1 MAIKKFNAN
10 SVSGGLVSGATVSS
24 SAPSAPSNGALWL
37 NSSTGA
43 LLTYYDSGSNTQWLQ
58 PVSPTG
64 AVGATGAAGAAG
76 EAGVSVVISSIVLTD
91 SSYATITDT
100 SLSLTGGYIR
110 ILGTGFVSGCTVVI
124 DNSVATSVTFV
135 NSTEI
140 RAQLPAK
147 VAGTYILYVS
157 NPSGAVAI
165 RVNAITFS
173 ATPSWVTTSPLS
185 GSINVPVSIQLSVA
199 SDSTVSYVL
208 QAGSTLPTGLT
219 LSSSGLLSGTVTGI
233 TLLTTYNFTIVA
245 TDLES
250 QTSPKAFSIT
260 ISVSEPYFNST
271 VLLLQGD
278 VTPFTADAST
288 NKFEIS
294 PVGTPSANTNNP
306 LQPGYYSGSFN
317 GSSDKLTFPL
327 NTSNQFGTG
336 DFTVEL
342 WSYIRS
348 QTGAGLVNNY
358 TTLGSGSFG
367 IFAGHGAANTTK
379 YQVAYGSTGFPNIQS
394 TTSISYNQW
403 VHIAVVRSG
412 TTITFYI
419 NGVVNG
425 TLTGASGTLNGS
437 GNWTVGTAGDSPTG
451 YYVNAYLSNLRIVKG
466 VAVYTGAFTPP
477 TAPLQATQISGTNV
491 AEITGT
497 ATSLLTCQSYRF
509 IDNSSTPQTIT
520 VSGTPNISITQPFTL
535 PAPYTGYGSG
545 LFTGSSYLTVP
556 SNAAFGFGT
565 GDFTIETWLY
575 WTGGSNENTLFCV
588 DVSGGLN
595 LFLSSSSAWGIGQRS
610 VAVNNSFGTP
620 PVQNIWN
627 HIAVSRSGSTVYA
640 FINGALV
647 YSGANTIN
655 YATGPAG
662 IAAII
667 TLDTTYI
674 MTGYVSNF
682 RVVKSVAVYTG
693 AFTPPTGPLTAT
705 QSSSG
710 NIAAITGTATSL
722 LTLQTNQAQN
732 NNQFRDSSTNNFAIT
747 RTGTPTQGIFTPFS
761 QTGWSVYLASQQY
774 IYTPANTT
782 FDITAVDFTVE
793 CWVYFIAYNGMQF
806 SGGVAVSTYMSG
818 GGWAAGFEGQN
829 GLSGINFSTYNAGAT
844 TKTITAASINSSN
857 LTLNS
862 WHHVAWVQRGANF
875 YFFLDGVSY
884 NTTTALSAG
893 ERGGVGG
900 QLSIGVWAASMTYSG
915 NPNWYLSNMRIVKGV
930 AVYTGNFTPP
940 TAPLTA
946 TQSGSGNIAAITGTA
961 TSLLTLQRNRF
972 IDNIATPNI
981 FAVSGTPSIQSFSPF
996 APSAA
1001 YSAATVGGGIYF
1013 NGGTDRLTTPSD
1025 SSFAFGTGDFTV
1037 EFWIYALGWN
1047 ASDYNALCTF
1057 STGSIGMYSYSG
1069 GYLNYNNG
1077 AGYQISSGIRP
1088 VLNQWNHIALCRGSG
1103 SSKLYLNGVQV
1114 GSTYADT
1121 TNFAAGATN
1130 VNNATYPTQAY
1141 YANFRVVKGTA
1152 VYTGAFTPPTA
1163 PLTAIAGTS
1172 LLLSAT
1178 NAGIIDATGKND
1190 LVTVGDVRTSTAV
1203 IKYGSSSMYF
1213 DGTGD
1218 CLTVLSSAF
1227 FNFGTVDFTIEC
1239 WVYPITLSTA
1249 AAIIDTR
1256 NSDILGAWDFN
1267 LQSTSKLDF
1276 IYGASRLTS
1285 TTSISTN
1292 VWTHIA
1298 VTRASG
1304 VIRLFINGVV
1314 ETTTATY
1321 SSAIDAL
1328 SFPSIGGGR
1337 STGANS
1343 VTGYY
1348 LNGYLDDLRVT
1359 KGIAR
1364 YTTTF
1369 TPPSQAMLGM

>member
-64 AVGATGAAGAAG
+64 AVGATGAAG

-693 AFTPPTGPLTAT
+693 AFTPPTGPLTTT

-747 RTGTPTQGIFTPFS
+747 RTGTPTQGTFSPYGGNWSNYFDGTGDYLSLANNTSLSWIGTVDGTIEAWVYMNSFAGSPGIMSKSDISGTSYANYKLGFNTSGNVLGLVGDSGSPGSALATVTSATTVPLNTWTHIAFTRRYVGGGAQNEYRVFINGVLLGSTTAANPTDARAGVCAIGATTSGTFNPLNGYISNLRFSNNSIPPSYQTTSTTTGTQIFTPS
-761 QTGWSVYLASQQY
+761 
-774 IYTPANTT
+774 TT
-782 FDITAVDFTVE
+782 
-793 CWVYFIAYNGMQF
+793 
-806 SGGVAVSTYMSG
+806 
-818 GGWAAGFEGQN
+818 
-829 GLSGINFSTYNAGAT
+829 
-844 TKTITAASINSSN
+844 
-857 LTLNS
+857 
-862 WHHVAWVQRGANF
+862 
-875 YFFLDGVSY
+875 
-884 NTTTALSAG
+884 
-893 ERGGVGG
+893 
-900 QLSIGVWAASMTYSG
+900 
-915 NPNWYLSNMRIVKGV
+915 
-930 AVYTGNFTPP
+930 
-940 TAPLTA
+940 PLTP
-946 TQSGSGNIAAITGTA
+946 ITN
-961 TSLLTLQRNRF
+961 TSLLTCQSSRF
-972 IDNIATPNI
+972 IDN
-981 FAVSGTPSIQSFSPF
+981 SINNFTLTKAGDTSVQAFSPF

-1001 YSAATVGGGIYF
+1001 YSATTGGGSIYFPGSSNLIVPSNASLALGTVDFTIEMWVYNTSTTNRLISYATSNSPIIYINSSNYVQYDNYGVGGV
-1013 NGGTDRLTTPSD
+1013 LTSSILTP
-1025 SSFAFGTGDFTV
+1025 
-1037 EFWIYALGWN
+1037 
-1047 ASDYNALCTF
+1047 
-1057 STGSIGMYSYSG
+1057 
-1069 GYLNYNNG
+1069 LNT
-1077 AGYQISSGIRP
+1077 
-1088 VLNQWNHIALCRGSG
+1088 WNHIAIVRLSAT
-1103 SSKLYLNGVQV
+1103 SKIYINGVQGAS
-1114 GSTYADT
+1114 GSDT
-1121 TNFAAGATN
+1121 NNWGQSGIYIGVDVAT
-1130 VNNATYPTQAY
+1130 TFMTGYMSSL
-1141 YANFRVVKGTA
+1141 RIVKGTA
-1152 VYTGAFTPPTA
+1152 VYTGAFTPPTS
-1163 PLTAIAGTS
+1163 PLTAIANTV
-1172 LLLSAT
+1172 LLLNAT
-1178 NAGIIDATGKND
+1178 NSGIFDATGKND
-1190 LVTVGDVRTSTAV
+1190 LITVGDARVSTSVT
-1203 IKYGSSSMYF
+1203 KYGSGAMYF

-1218 CLTVLSSAF
+1218 YLNCGYSPQF
-1227 FNFGTVDFTIEC
+1227 EFGTGDFTVEC
-1239 WVYPITLSTA
+1239 WVYTRSYATAQSLFESRVQADVVEANRLLLSILVTSGYPQLYNA
-1249 AAIIDTR
+1249 SNDVAVISTIAIPLNTWTHVAFTR
-1256 NSDILGAWDFN
+1256 NSGTASVFVNGQVGATNASFTTN
-1267 LQSTSKLDF
+1267 FLVNKLV
-1276 IYGASRLTS
+1276 IGAM
-1285 TTSISTN
+1285 IQ
-1292 VWTHIA
+1292 A
-1298 VTRASG
+1298 AGGG
-1304 VIRLFINGVV
+1304 VYNRNFING
-1314 ETTTATY
+1314 Y
-1321 SSAIDAL
+1321 IDDYR
-1328 SFPSIGGGR
+1328 I
-1337 STGANS
+1337 
-1343 VTGYY
+1343 
-1348 LNGYLDDLRVT
+1348 T
-1359 KGIAR
+1359 KGVAR

-1369 TPPSQAMLGM
+1369 TPPASAALKQ